1 MMRQPLIKLL
11 LLMLSICF
19 AQGLLPASRASAQ
32 TSKPL
37 EIVTKFDEFEQLHG
51 CDFGARLDNFAIM
64 LMAQPGVEGYVVS
77 YGPEG
82 KGSGTGD
89 FNLKMIENYL
99 VNMRGLEKERF
110 KTVYGGRYKNLTGL
124 ATELWLVPQGAE
136 PPELRKY
143 KNTSKKFTGKFEEFE
158 APDSMAEGEGEGIG
172 PYSGNAMMANFADI
186 LQQQPET
193 RAYIV
198 AYSARDATTG
208 AWRRVTR
215 DLAAD
220 LESEY
225 GIEANRI
232 KMIFA
237 GYDKKLGETD
247 PQVKVQLWILPNDAP
262 PPVRE
267 AKAER
272 RPKEAV
278 QIGTFDKY
286 WLSYAANAKRVFDG
300 FADVLRADEQL
311 RACIIVRPSI
321 ELPDPEAGIESLP
334 NIDLMQLVEKWKT
347 ELAKSYKID
356 EGRLLIIAASARD
369 ESSGGTLDTWIVPP
383 GAALPDPYPPQEDAG
398 GEEEEEAVE
407 GENPQG
413 F

>member
-37 EIVTKFDEFEQLHG
+37 ETVTKFDEFEQLHG

-64 LMAQPGVEGYVVS
+64 LMAQPGVEGYVIS

-158 APDSMAEGEGEGIG
+158 ASDSMAEGEGIG
-172 PYSGNAMMANFADI
+172 PYSGDAMMASFADI
-186 LQQQPET
+186 LRQQPET

-208 AWRRVTR
+208 AWRRVAR
-215 DLAAD
+215 DIAD
-220 LESEY
+220 NLENEY
-225 GIEANRI
+225 GLQADRI
-232 KMIFA
+232 KIIFA
-237 GYDKKLGETD
+237 GYEKKPGED
-247 PQVKVQLWILPNDAP
+247 APQVKVQLWILPNDAP
-262 PPVRE
+262 PPAKE

-278 QIGTFDKY
+278 QIGTFDNY
-286 WLSYAANAKRVFDG
+286 LLSEPANAKRVFEG
-300 FADVLRADEQL
+300 FAEVLRADDQL
-311 RACIIVRPSI
+311 RACVIVRPSMA
-321 ELPDPEAGIESLP
+321 LPDPEVENNGPPE
-334 NIDLMQLVEKWKT
+334 IDLRQLVEKWKT
-347 ELAKSYKID
+347 ELARSYKID

-369 ESSGGTLDTWIVPP
+369 ESSGGGLETWIVPP

-398 GEEEEEAVE
+398 EEEVVE